1 MVLAQPLPSG
11 PRGLSS
17 PGQVFSLSLRDVEL
31 ILAERGIVASCETVR
46 RWCQVLLQTIA
57 VRLHDVPR
65 VIVTDKL
72 RLSVGCFLAW
82 STDKAD
88 I

>member
-1 MVLAQPLPSG
+1 DAG
-11 PRGLSS
+11 ARC
-17 PGQVFSLSLRDVEL
+17 FF
-31 ILAERGIVASCETVR
+31 R
-46 RWCQVLLQTIA
+46 RLLKS
-57 VRLHDVPR
+57 LHDVPR